1 VRSQDSSLLFPLS
14 EADALIV
21 QPPNEPAWPQG
32 REVDVL
38 LLDF

>member
-1 VRSQDSSLLFPLS
+1 LLFPLA

-21 QPPNEPAWPQG
+21 QPPNEPAWDAG